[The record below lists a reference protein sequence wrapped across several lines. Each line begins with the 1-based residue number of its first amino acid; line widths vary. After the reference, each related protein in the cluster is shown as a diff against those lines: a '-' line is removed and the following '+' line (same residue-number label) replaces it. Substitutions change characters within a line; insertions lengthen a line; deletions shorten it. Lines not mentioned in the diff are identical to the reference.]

1 MPETL
6 FLATALIDRYLAK
19 AQVARKNLQLVR
31 RRGAPAMPRA
41 RPLAPVPVPR
51 PALGTRRRAR
61 PPRGPRR
68 LRPILTS
75 PPPRACPPR
84 SA

>member
-31 RRGAPAMPRA
+31 GQGAMAAGSGSCHGPPARDA
-41 RPLAPVPVPR
+41 A
-51 PALGTRRRAR
+51 A
-61 PPRGPRR
+61 
-68 LRPILTS
+68 
-75 PPPRACPPR
+75 
-84 SA
+84 